1 MSGTATAPQP
11 ARTRAD
17 HGTSSRTAWLVW
29 GIGAICYCA
38 ALFHRASL
46 GVAAPEALQRFAIG
60 PAMLSLFSA
69 LQLGIYLVLQVPS
82 GLLADR
88 LGPRKVITGG
98 MVALAAGS
106 AVFAVSGSIVGGIA
120 GRMLIG
126 FGDAFM
132 FTNVLR
138 LAAHWFPPHRFGK
151 VAAITGL
158 AGGLGQVVSTL
169 PLGLALH
176 SLGWVPTF
184 AGAAV
189 LTAGLALVAGLA
201 IRDRPDHAA
210 VTGEPAPEPERVAHT
225 LRHVVAQRG
234 TKHSFWVHFVLMAQ
248 FVAVTTLWGGP
259 WLTESQGHGQ
269 AEVGS
274 LLLLS
279 VLGFIAGSWF
289 AGQFVSGNP
298 VRRDRFTLGLSCA
311 VVAVWALLVAW
322 PGVLPMP
329 VLVVALVIIGVGG
342 GSAMLAFD
350 GARMANAEHRS
361 GTASGVVNMGG
372 FSAAVLIQ
380 LLVGVVLQFVSFL
393 PAAQA
398 YRWAF
403 APVLVLLAV
412 GTAAQWWLRDRQSIG

>member
-1 MSGTATAPQP
+1 MSGTATAPHP
-11 ARTRAD
+11 AGARAE
-17 HGTSSRTAWLVW
+17 HSTSSRTAWLVW

-69 LQLGIYLVLQVPS
+69 LQLGIYLALQVPS

-138 LAAHWFPPHRFGK
+138 LAAHWFPPHKFGK

-158 AGGLGQVVSTL
+158 AGGLGQIVSTL

-176 SLGWVPTF
+176 SIGWVPTF

-189 LTAGLALVAGLA
+189 LTAGLAVVAALA

-210 VTGEPAPEPERVAHT
+210 VAGAPAPAPERIAHT
-225 LRHVVAQRG
+225 LRHVIAQRG

-274 LLLLS
+274 LLLIS
-279 VLGFIAGSWF
+279 VVGFIAGSWF
-289 AGQFVSGNP
+289 SGQFISGDP
-298 VRRDRFTLGLSCA
+298 VRRDRFSLGLSCA

-329 VLVVALVIIGVGG
+329 LLVAALVIIGVGG
-342 GSAMLAFD
+342 GAAMLAFD

-372 FSAAVLIQ
+372 FSAAVLVQ
-380 LLVGVVLQFVSFL
+380 LLVGGVLQFVSFL
-393 PAAQA
+393 PAVQA

-412 GTAAQWWLRDRQSIG
+412 GTAAQWLLRDRR

>member
-1 MSGTATAPQP
+1 MSGTATAPHP
-11 ARTRAD
+11 AGARTE
-17 HGTSSRTAWLVW
+17 HSTSSRTAWLVW
-29 GIGAICYCA
+29 GIGALCYCA

-69 LQLGIYLVLQVPS
+69 LQLGIYLALQVPS

-138 LAAHWFPPHRFGK
+138 LAAHWFPPHKFGK

-158 AGGLGQVVSTL
+158 AGGLGQIVSTL

-176 SLGWVPTF
+176 SIGWVPTF

-189 LTAGLALVAGLA
+189 LTAGLAVVAALA

-210 VTGEPAPEPERVAHT
+210 VASVPAPAPERIAHT
-225 LRHVVAQRG
+225 LRHVIAQRG

-274 LLLLS
+274 LLLIS
-279 VLGFIAGSWF
+279 VVGFIAGSWF
-289 AGQFVSGNP
+289 SGQFISGNP
-298 VRRDRFTLGLSCA
+298 VRRDRFSLGLSCA

-329 VLVVALVIIGVGG
+329 LLVVALVIIGVGG
-342 GSAMLAFD
+342 GAAMLAFD

-372 FSAAVLIQ
+372 FSAAVLVQ
-380 LLVGVVLQFVSFL
+380 LLVGGVLQFVSFL
-393 PAAQA
+393 PAVQA

-412 GTAAQWWLRDRQSIG
+412 GTAAQWSLRDRR

>member
-1 MSGTATAPQP
+1 MSGTATAPHP
-11 ARTRAD
+11 ARRRAD
-17 HGTSSRTAWLVW
+17 HSTSTRTAWLVW

-69 LQLGIYLVLQVPS
+69 LQLGIYLALQVPS

-138 LAAHWFPPHRFGK
+138 LAAHWFPPHKFGK

-158 AGGLGQVVSTL
+158 AGGLGQIVSTL

-176 SLGWVPTF
+176 SIGWVPTF

-189 LTAGLALVAGLA
+189 LTAGLAVVAALA
-201 IRDRPDHAA
+201 IRDRPDHAVVSSA
-210 VTGEPAPEPERVAHT
+210 PAPEPERIAHT
-225 LRHVVAQRG
+225 LRHVIAQRG

-274 LLLLS
+274 LLLIS
-279 VLGFIAGSWF
+279 VVGFIAGSWF
-289 AGQFVSGNP
+289 SGQFISGNP
-298 VRRDRFTLGLSCA
+298 VRRDRFGLGLSCA
-311 VVAVWALLVAW
+311 VVAVWALLVGW

-342 GSAMLAFD
+342 GAAMLAFD

-380 LLVGVVLQFVSFL
+380 LLVGGVLQFVSFL

-412 GTAAQWWLRDRQSIG
+412 GTAAQWWLRERR